1 MMLPELILHIKSFN
15 IKYNY
20 VTFSAPCTYLFFHL
34 KLKHPI
40 LRTNSILRAV
50 GSSPGV
56 GRLIDQ
62 SVDAPEGSEVEARCA
77 IILREARKNFFHL
90 HFQLSGWALV
100 ALSYFED

>member
-1 MMLPELILHIKSFN
+1 MVS
-15 IKYNY
+15 
-20 VTFSAPCTYLFFHL
+20 TTGTTY
-34 KLKHPI
+34 
-40 LRTNSILRAV
+40 SIQTKQADGCLESVAWTTGLEYGASYDRAV

-62 SVDAPEGSEVEARCA
+62 SGDTAEGIEIEARSA
-77 IILREARKNFFHL
+77 EKIIRL

>member
-1 MMLPELILHIKSFN
+1 M
-15 IKYNY
+15 
-20 VTFSAPCTYLFFHL
+20 
-34 KLKHPI
+34 
-40 LRTNSILRAV
+40 
-50 GSSPGV
+50 

>member
-1 MMLPELILHIKSFN
+1 MYISVYIYSTVSIYDIKLYHS
-15 IKYNY
+15 Y
-20 VTFSAPCTYLFFHL
+20 
-34 KLKHPI
+34 
-40 LRTNSILRAV
+40 RAV

-62 SVDAPEGSEVEARCA
+62 SGDTAEGIEIEARSA
-77 IILREARKNFFHL
+77 EKIIRL

>member
-1 MMLPELILHIKSFN
+1 MSLLCEYCAHFQIQLKECEGYRRQGRRKLP
-15 IKYNY
+15 
-20 VTFSAPCTYLFFHL
+20 
-34 KLKHPI
+34 
-40 LRTNSILRAV
+40 R
-50 GSSPGV
+50 V

-77 IILREARKNFFHL
+77 IIPREARKNFFRL